1 MKSRLVLV
9 RKAIVLGGVI
19 ALLSGATSQAQD
31 YMPSFSNG
39 NLSAD
44 IANTIMN
51 NTLME
56 AQMGIN
62 RERSERVA
70 PSDPVMS
77 ARTSRAGAYATT
89 YQASAAVTE
98 RVKRQFADFVRSTG
112 GDGAGIAA
120 AMNDQDFF
128 ARWGGHV
135 SQYGLRRGDVAD
147 AMTAYWVLNWQIAN
161 DVRSVDRS
169 QVQAVKAQ
177 VRQNMTSNTQFGAL
191 NNAQKQEMAEALIL
205 NFIAQSVAYED
216 AMRANDA
223 TMQRRLQNAART
235 RLRNEMNV
243 DLRQLRLGG
252 SGFTAAS

>member
-1 MKSRLVLV
+1 MKQMWRAAVAACVL
-9 RKAIVLGGVI
+9 A
-19 ALLSGATSQAQD
+19 GASMAQAQD

-56 AQMGIN
+56 AQMGID
-62 RERSERVA
+62 RERSERA
-70 PSDPVMS
+70 GPSDPAMR
-77 ARTSRAGAYATT
+77 ARASRAGAYATT

-177 VRQNMTSNTQFGAL
+177 VRQNMTSNAQFGAL
-191 NNAQKQEMAEALIL
+191 NIAQKQEMAEALIL
-205 NFIAQSVAYED
+205 NFIVQSVAYED

-223 TMQRRLQNAART
+223 TMQRRLQNAATT
-235 RLRNEMNV
+235 RFRNEMNV